1 MAEEDTSGENVGTGR
16 RGLSLFRVGGI
27 QLRIDYTWFFIF
39 LLVFFGLAT
48 GYFPR
53 FHPEQSTAMHW
64 AASFVT
70 TILLFTSIVLHEL
83 SHAWM
88 ARSAGIP
95 VPTITL
101 FLFGGVSEMTEE
113 PSEPSTELR
122 IAAVGPLM
130 SFALAGV
137 AWLAHMALTPWASE
151 LVSGIAL
158 YLVWMNLALGIFNLL
173 PGLPLDGGRI
183 LRAVAWKSS
192 GSLQRGTRIAATAGK
207 GIAIGLMILGGLE
220 IFAGALVG
228 GIWLI
233 LIGLFLRGTAEAGYQ
248 NLVILQSL
256 EDVEVSD
263 VAIQDPVT
271 VPPGLSIQELIDDY
285 LLSRGY
291 RSYPVVEDSRVLGVI
306 SIDLIRDV
314 GVDERRDR
322 TVGDCMTPV
331 SEETRV
337 APDTPLSVALKKLSK
352 APNGRLIVQRADGTL
367 RGMLTKEGLSRFLEI
382 RRVLEESGGEATSAE
397 SGGEDRRGR
406 EAA

>member
-53 FHPEQSTAMHW
+53 FHPEHSTAVHW

-183 LRAVAWKSS
+183 LRALAWKRS

-248 NLVILQSL
+248 NLVILQ
-256 EDVEVSD
+256 
-263 VAIQDPVT
+263 
-271 VPPGLSIQELIDDY
+271 
-285 LLSRGY
+285 
-291 RSYPVVEDSRVLGVI
+291 
-306 SIDLIRDV
+306 
-314 GVDERRDR
+314 
-322 TVGDCMTPV
+322 
-331 SEETRV
+331 
-337 APDTPLSVALKKLSK
+337 
-352 APNGRLIVQRADGTL
+352 
-367 RGMLTKEGLSRFLEI
+367 
-382 RRVLEESGGEATSAE
+382 
-397 SGGEDRRGR
+397 
-406 EAA
+406 